1 MTRKAAQTW
10 IVILACLVGGGL
22 WSAPREVHEIIRG
35 VVRDALVPGQR
46 GVGLLADASRAVW
59 SGSLKWI
66 TPSGPSAETDALQN
80 KVEQSQRE
88 LVRLQLEGA
97 ELRRQLHEHKL
108 SVAAGLPA
116 ISAPPLYEAE
126 LLSVRILGEETS
138 PLWRARPLLGSG
150 TASGLH
156 EASLVL
162 DDARP
167 LVDVGEDAR
176 LEPDQ
181 PVFAGGAVVGK
192 IVRVGR
198 FSSTLCPITDA
209 EFVGAA
215 RLVRRSGEQVQYG
228 AAGTLKGNGSRT
240 CELIR
245 IPAAEPVS
253 VGDLVVTVDTDGLL
267 PPQVYGEV
275 IEADP
280 PEGTLDWQIKVRPAA
295 RPSTTVQVLRLR
307 LNPERIAHNER
318 D

>member
-1 MTRKAAQTW
+1 VTRKAAQTW
-10 IVILACLVGGGL
+10 IVILACLTGGGL
-22 WSAPREVHEIIRG
+22 WSAPREVHEMIRG
-35 VVRDALVPGQR
+35 VVRDALIPGQR
-46 GVGLLADASRAVW
+46 GIVLLADVGSSAGTR
-59 SGSLKWI
+59 SLKLI
-66 TPSGPSAETDALQN
+66 TPRGGSAETDALQR
-80 KVEQSQRE
+80 KVEQSERE
-88 LVRLQLEGA
+88 LIRLQLEGA
-97 ELRRQLHEHKL
+97 ELRRQLHEQGL
-108 SVAAGLPA
+108 SAAAGLPA

-162 DDARP
+162 DDPRP

-198 FSSTLCPITDA
+198 YSSTLCPITDA

-215 RLVRRSGEQVQYG
+215 RLVRRSGEHVQYG
-228 AAGTLKGNGSRT
+228 AAGTLKGDGSDT
-240 CELIR
+240 CHLIR
-245 IPAAEPVS
+245 IPAAEPVA

-275 IEADP
+275 IQADP
-280 PEGTLDWQIKVRPAA
+280 PEGTLDWQIKVRPAT
-295 RPSTTVQVLRLR
+295 RPGTTVQVLRLR
-307 LNPERIAHNER
+307 LNPERIAR
-318 D
+318 Q